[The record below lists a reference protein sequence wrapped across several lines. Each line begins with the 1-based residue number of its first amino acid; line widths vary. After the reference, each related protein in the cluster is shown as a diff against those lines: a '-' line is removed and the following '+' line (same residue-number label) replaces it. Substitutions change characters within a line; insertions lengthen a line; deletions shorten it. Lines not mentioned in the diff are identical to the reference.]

1 MKRLIAEW
9 LWRLAVLAAL
19 AWIGA
24 SLHQIHEDLLQPA
37 DDGQSVATAP
47 DGSADGSADGNADG
61 SAPSDDAL
69 RQQLDLVNQKLDA
82 IMIAMAQ
89 LRR

>member
-1 MKRLIAEW
+1 MIASSFW
-9 LWRLAVLAAL
+9 FTRSSCWRRASSDGAL
-19 AWIGA
+19 PSALPSA
-24 SLHQIHEDLLQPA
+24 LQPA

-61 SAPSDDAL
+61 SAPSNDAL

>member
-1 MKRLIAEW
+1 MKKFIAEW

-37 DDGQSVATAP
+37 DDSQSAAAGPDDGQ
-47 DGSADGSADGNADG
+47 DGSASADDEVH
-61 SAPSDDAL
+61 
-69 RQQLDLVNQKLDA
+69 QQLALLNQKLDA

>member
-37 DDGQSVATAP
+37 DDGQSMATAP
-47 DGSADGSADGNADG
+47 DGSADSTD
-61 SAPSDDAL
+61 PSDDAL
-69 RQQLDLVNQKLDA
+69 RQQLDLLNQKLDA

-89 LRR
+89 LRH